1 MAVKVSYPDSYFGA
15 QLAKS
20 DAKIAWQYGQLLE
33 FAGVRDTQA
42 RVLDAG
48 CGAGPA
54 LRYLQQRGFAPFG
67 SDFIEYPLTQAR
79 HLVPQARLVLC
90 DLNLTLPYATE
101 SLDAILLS
109 EVIEHVADP
118 RYTLRECA
126 RVLKAGGVI
135 ALTTPNLWDARRAF
149 YPLLG
154 RAWSGDADKTHHT
167 LFNPSTLRTSLVRA
181 GFSQV
186 RVRAGF
192 KPIGWLSSRR
202 LKFRAPL
209 PGLPVIGNTL
219 VAAATK
225 RE

>member
-1 MAVKVSYPDSYFGA
+1 MAVRYEHSYFKA
-15 QLAKS
+15 QLTKS

-33 FAGVRDTQA
+33 FAGVRDTHA

-54 LRYLQQRGFAPFG
+54 LRYLAQRGFVPFG
-67 SDFIEYPLTQAR
+67 SDFIEYPLMQAR
-79 HLVPQARLVLC
+79 RLIPEARLVLC
-90 DLNLTLPYATE
+90 DLERALPYATG

-118 RYTLRECA
+118 MFTLRECA
-126 RVLKAGGVI
+126 RVLKPGGVV
-135 ALTTPNLWDARRAF
+135 ALTTPNLWDARRVY

-154 RAWSGDADKTHHT
+154 RVWSGDADKTHHK
-167 LFNPSTLRTSLVRA
+167 LFNPSTLRETLVDT

-202 LKFRAPL
+202 LKLRAPL